1 MQPIDKLLARIKW
14 DKGFGDAAFEI
25 GYYDRVAARS
35 VRRPLAD
42 LLFEPGN
49 KESFLLM
56 DEEGVYQRI
65 PLHRVREVFR
75 NGALIWQR
83 PGPAAEPAG

>member
-14 DKGFGDAAFEI
+14 DTDFGNAAFEI
-25 GYYDRVAARS
+25 GYYDRVAALM
-35 VRRPLAD
+35 VRRPLGD
-42 LLFEPGN
+42 LLFEPDH

-83 PGPAAEPAG
+83 PGPA

>member
-1 MQPIDKLLARIKW
+1 MQPIDKVLNRIKW
-14 DKGFGDAAFEI
+14 DRSFGDALFEI
-25 GYYDRVAARS
+25 GYYDRVEDII

-56 DEEGVYQRI
+56 DMEGIYQRI
-65 PLHRVREVFR
+65 PLHRVREVYR
-75 NGALIWQR
+75 NGELIWQR
-83 PGPAAEPAG
+83 PGASEISP

>member
-1 MQPIDKLLARIKW
+1 MQPIDKLLDRIKW
-14 DKGFGDAAFEI
+14 DRTFGAATFEI
-25 GYYDRVAARS
+25 GYYDRVAMII
-35 VRRPLAD
+35 VRRPLGD

-65 PLHRVREVFR
+65 PLHRVRAVYR
-75 NGALIWQR
+75 NGELIWHR
-83 PGPAAEPAG
+83 PDLPPVTT

>member
-14 DKGFGDAAFEI
+14 DTDFGNAAFEI
-25 GYYDRVAARS
+25 GYYDRVTALI

-83 PGPAAEPAG
+83 PGPA